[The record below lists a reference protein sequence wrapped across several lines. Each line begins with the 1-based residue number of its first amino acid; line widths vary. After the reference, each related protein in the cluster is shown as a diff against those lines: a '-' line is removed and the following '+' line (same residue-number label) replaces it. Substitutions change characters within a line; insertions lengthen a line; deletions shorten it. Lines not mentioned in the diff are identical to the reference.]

1 MTICVYSLVISVP
14 IKQSKIDSI
23 GTISDSQE
31 IKYEKATDVAN
42 RLLNELANDTLADQ
56 ESQQDDIE
64 YIPVINDFYPIYN
77 DEKCM

>member
-1 MTICVYSLVISVP
+1 MIICVYSLVISVP

-23 GTISDSQE
+23 GTISDLQE
-31 IKYEKATDVAN
+31 IKYEKAN
-42 RLLNELANDTLADQ
+42 RLLNKLANDTLADQ

-64 YIPVINDFYPIYN
+64 YIPVINDFYPIYD